1 MARVQV
7 LQHVAFEDPGAITP
21 WLEQRG
27 HQIRTSH
34 LYRGDL
40 LPAVSDLDW
49 LIIMGGPMG
58 VHDEAELPWL
68 GAEKTFIHACI
79 DSGKTVLG
87 ICLGAQL
94 IANVMGAEVRRNAET
109 EIGWFPVSAV
119 GSHPLAKLF
128 SDSPTVF
135 HWHGDTFAIP
145 ATAEHLCRSAACE
158 NQAFLLGD
166 KVLGLQFHLETTE
179 AGVAALC
186 ADCYDQ
192 PGHGSWIQ
200 SAANMKAKREN
211 FPAAQALL
219 LQVLDYL
226 ERTLHPL
233 QERPIGRE

>member
-27 HQIRTSH
+27 HHIRTSH

-68 GAEKTFIHACI
+68 GAEKAFIRACI
-79 DSGKTVLG
+79 DNGKTVLG

-94 IANVMGAEVRRNAET
+94 IANVMGADVRRNAET

-145 ATAEHLCRSAACE
+145 ANAEHLCRSTACE
-158 NQAFLLGD
+158 NQAFLLGE
-166 KVLGLQFHLETTE
+166 KVLGLQFHLETT
-179 AGVAALC
+179 AQGLADLC
-186 ADCYDQ
+186 ADCNQ
-192 PGHGSWIQ
+192 NPGTGQWIQ
-200 SAANMKAKREN
+200 TPAEMASDPGRFHSTQAIMAAILA
-211 FPAAQALL
+211 
-219 LQVLDYL
+219 YL
-226 ERTLHPL
+226 ENTTA
-233 QERPIGRE
+233 

>member
-21 WLEQRG
+21 WLLERG
-27 HQIRTSH
+27 HRISTTH
-34 LYRGDL
+34 LYQGE
-40 LPAVSDLDW
+40 LPPSADDVDW

-68 GAEKTFIHACI
+68 GAEKAFIRTCI

-94 IANVMGAEVRRNAET
+94 IADVMGADVRRNAEA

-119 GSHPLAKLF
+119 SSHPLAAIF

-145 ATAEHLCRSAACE
+145 ADAEHLCRSAACA
-158 NQAFLLGD
+158 NQAFLLGE

-179 AGVAALC
+179 EGVAALC

-192 PGHGSWIQ
+192 PGQGNWIQ
-200 SAANMKAKREN
+200 SAASIKRQLEN

-219 LQVLDYL
+219 RQVLNHL
-226 ERTLHPL
+226 ERTLQP
-233 QERPIGRE
+233 Q